1 MNASDNGAKKMRLH
15 PSWPLG
21 PGWAIPCPQDYID
34 VRGHILPPPDV
45 TTTNLYLLF
54 VYSKDQTNNITWMY
68 TPECP
73 NFDLQLECH
82 RNLPLLSV
90 TAPLEWDDQ
99 MLLVLVL
106 FQQTSKASETIYQCS
121 RKAYDFCEADNKYVL
136 PQFEAKW
143 HKSRYF
149 SVSNAWNSI
158 SGLLIQCLRII
169 YLSWFHFYLGNCQHL
184 TADKKFLCSL
194 KLAFGAVN
202 AEMRRVISLLIRAV
216 YICQYVLEYT

>member
-1 MNASDNGAKKMRLH
+1 MRLH

-21 PGWAIPCPQDYID
+21 PGWAIPCLQDYID

-149 SVSNAWNSI
+149 SVSNAWKFYFWSFDSVSANHI
-158 SGLLIQCLRII
+158 SQLV
-169 YLSWFHFYLGNCQHL
+169 S
-184 TADKKFLCSL
+184 FLFGKLPTFNFRRKVFVFVKTSL
-194 KLAFGAVN
+194 WSSERWDETGYQP
-202 AEMRRVISLLIRAV
+202 S
-216 YICQYVLEYT
+216 Y